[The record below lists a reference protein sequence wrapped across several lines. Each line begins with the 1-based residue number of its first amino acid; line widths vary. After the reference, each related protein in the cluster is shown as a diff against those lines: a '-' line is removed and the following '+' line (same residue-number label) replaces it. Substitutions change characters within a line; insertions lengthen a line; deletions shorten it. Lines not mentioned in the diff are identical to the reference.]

1 MDERELRYWIRLSR
15 LELSARAAIAL
26 IEHFGGPEAV
36 FEASESELASVEQ
49 LTEKGRAKVLGPMP
63 AAVER
68 DLKVIDQMGVVVT
81 PCNSRTTLR
90 A

>member
-36 FEASESELASVEQ
+36 FEASESELALVEQ
-49 LTEKGRAKVLGPMP
+49 LTEKGGLKVLGQCRRLSN
-63 AAVER
+63 ATSKSSIRWA
-68 DLKVIDQMGVVVT
+68 L
-81 PCNSRTTLR
+81 S
-90 A
+90 